1 MTFCTCYKA
10 RIGSTAGLSRSIG
23 YTRPFQQADTA
34 GKTCAAI
41 RANDAPPFA
50 PTMRR
55 PTRPIPVTS
64 GLRPVAPVLSPVS
77 GGSKRGC
84 TNPASRAKQA
94 VPLRGR
100 NATEQPAH
108 GVSPLR
114 KNKRSVSRPPLRERL
129 RPTHRAFRTNNASSQ
144 ARTLRTRATPSA
156 PGCRRRQPAPGPSA
170 RTAPR
175 HQE

>member
-1 MTFCTCYKA
+1 MTFCTCCEA
-10 RIGSTAGLSRSIG
+10 RIGSTAGLSRRTG
-23 YTRPFQQADTA
+23 YTTTSQQADTA

-41 RANDAPPFA
+41 RANDVPPFA

-55 PTRPIPVTS
+55 PTRPAPLAAAVSAAAPIR
-64 GLRPVAPVLSPVS
+64 LHERNRP
-77 GGSKRGC
+77 
-84 TNPASRAKQA
+84 SRCVGETQ
-94 VPLRGR
+94 R
-100 NATEQPAH
+100 NSLHT
-108 GVSPLR
+108 GTSPLK
-114 KNKRSVSRPPLRERL
+114 KNKRSVSRLSLRERL

>member
-1 MTFCTCYKA
+1 MTFCTCCEA
-10 RIGSTAGLSRSIG
+10 RIGSTAGLSRRTG
-23 YTRPFQQADTA
+23 YTTTSQQADTA

-41 RANDAPPFA
+41 RANDAPPHA
-50 PTMRR
+50 A
-55 PTRPIPVTS
+55 IPVTS
-64 GLRPVAPVLSPVS
+64 GLRPVAPALAPLAAAVSAAAPIRLHERNRLSRCV
-77 GGSKRGC
+77 GE
-84 TNPASRAKQA
+84 TQ
-94 VPLRGR
+94 R
-100 NATEQPAH
+100 NSLHT
-108 GVSPLR
+108 GTSPLK
-114 KNKRSVSRPPLRERL
+114 KNKRSVSRLSLRERL